1 MPPMNSPSDISQN
14 MPNQSLMYST
24 YTPVF
29 GNLGFNIAP
38 SQTGEVNFGFGTLP
52 YFSLEGLIY
61 MQQVAAATQPES
73 VLPGQSQGQQ
83 NVSGQITVTG
93 AAGNQQVAIGNA
105 TTQSGGF

>member
-1 MPPMNSPSDISQN
+1 MPPMNSSSDLAQN
-14 MPNQSLMYST
+14 MPNASLMYST

-29 GNLGFNIAP
+29 GNMMFQIAP
-38 SQTGEVNFGFGTLP
+38 SQTGEVNFGFGTMP

-61 MQQVAAATQPES
+61 MQQVSAATQPET

-93 AAGNQQVAIGNA
+93 SAGNQQVAIGNSSSS
-105 TTQSGGF
+105 SGTF